1 MEPLK
6 GFYKDAGEIYGD
18 AAWEMLEKAV
28 NSIGSTIK
36 RLKELMLKNNIII
49 YTAPAI
55 HIPARST

>member
-1 MEPLK
+1 
-6 GFYKDAGEIYGD
+6 
-18 AAWEMLEKAV
+18 MLEKAV

-49 YTAPAI
+49 YTAAAI

>member
-1 MEPLK
+1 
-6 GFYKDAGEIYGD
+6 
-18 AAWEMLEKAV
+18 MLEKAV

-36 RLKELMLKNNIII
+36 RLKEVMLKNNIII